1 MTINKRGEL
10 EKARGLNN
18 SKRLKQGGLRGSGQ
32 SPEFEG
38 ARI

>member
-1 MTINKRGEL
+1 MTINKRDEL

-18 SKRLKQGGLRGSGQ
+18 SKQLKQGGLGGSRQ